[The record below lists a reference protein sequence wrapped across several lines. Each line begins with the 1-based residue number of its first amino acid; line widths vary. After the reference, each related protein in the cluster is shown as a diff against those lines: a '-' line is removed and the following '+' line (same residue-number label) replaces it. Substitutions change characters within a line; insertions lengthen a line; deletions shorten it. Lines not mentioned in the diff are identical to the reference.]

1 MFGVASMTA
10 PLQKVAVMKPGM
22 SLATADPKKWHY
34 SPLFN
39 PDKVAGIH
47 NDFVQLLKKSGAE
60 VLWMPEDDRGIADS
74 VFTYD
79 ASLMTMS
86 GAILMSPGKA
96 LRSGEEAIHREFY
109 KAHNIP
115 VIGEITGP
123 ACAEAGDTL
132 WLDEHTLVIGRGF
145 RTNQA
150 GVEQLR
156 DILIPL
162 GVKVYD
168 FDIPVFSGKAA
179 CLHLMSMLSLVDT
192 YSALVCLPL
201 LPVGLFELLVN
212 KGFLMIEAP
221 YAEFLSSNTLST
233 NILATAP
240 AECIMLDDLPKTR
253 AALINN
259 GINVQVFKGDA
270 LCIGCEGGPTCLTRP
285 LLRSEVRH

>member
-10 PLQKVAVMKPGM
+10 PLRKVAVMKPGM
-22 SLATADPKKWHY
+22 SLITADPEKWHY
-34 SPLFN
+34 GPLFD

-47 NDFVQLLKKSGAE
+47 NDFVQMLQKSGAE
-60 VLWMPEDDRGIADS
+60 VLWMPEDDRGIADA

-79 ASLMTMS
+79 ASLMTMA
-86 GAILMSPGKA
+86 GAILMSPGKT

-115 VIGEITGP
+115 VIGKITGQ
-123 ACAEAGDTL
+123 ARAEAGDTL
-132 WLDEHTLVIGRGF
+132 WLDERTLVIGRGF

-150 GVEQLR
+150 GVEQLK
-156 DILIPL
+156 DIVIPL
-162 GVKVYD
+162 GVDVHV
-168 FDIPVFSGKAA
+168 FDLPVFSGKAA
-179 CLHLMSMLSLVDT
+179 CLHLMSLLSLVDT

-201 LPVGLFELLVN
+201 LPVGLFELLEN
-212 KGFLMIEAP
+212 KGFSMIEAP

-240 AECIMLDDLPKTR
+240 GECIMLDSLPQTHS
-253 AALINN
+253 ALVRN
-259 GINVQVFKGDA
+259 GINVQVFQGDA

-285 LLRSEVRH
+285 LLRSSG

>member
-10 PLQKVAVMKPGM
+10 PLQKVAVMKPGG
-22 SLATADPKKWHY
+22 SLTTADPEKWHY
-34 SPLFN
+34 GPLFD
-39 PDKVAGIH
+39 PDKVTGVH
-47 NDFVQLLKKSGAE
+47 NDFVQILQESGAE
-60 VLWMPEDDRGIADS
+60 VLWMPEDDRGIADA

-109 KAHNIP
+109 KAHDVP
-115 VIGEITGP
+115 VIGEITGQ
-123 ACAEAGDTL
+123 ARAEAGDTL
-132 WLDEHTLVIGRGF
+132 WLDERTLVIGRGF

-156 DILIPL
+156 DIVIPL
-162 GVKVYD
+162 GVDVHV
-168 FDIPVFSGKAA
+168 FDLPVFSGKAA
-179 CLHLMSMLSLVDT
+179 CLHLMSLLSLVDT

-201 LPVGLFELLVN
+201 LPVGLYELLN
-212 KGFLMIEAP
+212 GKGFSIIEAP
-221 YAEFLSSNTLST
+221 YSEFLSSNTLST

-240 AECIMLDDLPKTR
+240 GECIMLDSLPQTHSELVR
-253 AALINN
+253 N
-259 GINVQVFKGDA
+259 GINVQVFQGDA

-285 LLRSEVRH
+285 LLRSNG

>member
-10 PLQKVAVMKPGM
+10 PLKKVAVMKPGM
-22 SLATADPKKWHY
+22 SLTTADPEKWHY
-34 SPLFN
+34 GPLFD
-39 PDKVAGIH
+39 PDQVAGIH
-47 NDFVQLLKKSGAE
+47 NGFVQMLQKSGAE
-60 VLWMPEDDRGIADS
+60 VLWMPEDDRGIADA

-115 VIGEITGP
+115 VIGAITGQ
-123 ACAEAGDTL
+123 AHAEAGDTL
-132 WLDEHTLVIGRGF
+132 WLDESTLVIGRGF

-150 GVEQLR
+150 GVEQLK
-156 DILIPL
+156 DIVKPL
-162 GVKVYD
+162 GVNVHV
-168 FDIPVFSGKAA
+168 FDLPVFAGRAA
-179 CLHLMSMLSLVDT
+179 CLHLMSLLSLVDT

-201 LPVGLFELLVN
+201 LPVGLYELLQH
-212 KGFLMIEAP
+212 KGFSIIEAP
-221 YAEFLSSNTLST
+221 YSEFLSSNTLST

-240 AECIMLDDLPKTR
+240 GKCIMLDGLPQTHSV
-253 AALINN
+253 LIDN
-259 GINVQVFKGDA
+259 GINVQAFKGDA

-285 LLRSEVRH
+285 LLRSNG

>member
-10 PLQKVAVMKPGM
+10 PLQRVAVMKPGM
-22 SLATADPKKWHY
+22 SLTNANPEKWHY
-34 SPLFN
+34 GPLFD

-47 NDFVQLLKKSGAE
+47 NDFVQMLQKSGAE
-60 VLWMPEDDRGIADS
+60 VLWMPEDDLGIADA

-115 VIGEITGP
+115 LIGEITGQ
-123 ACAEAGDTL
+123 ARAEAGDTL
-132 WLDEHTLVIGRGF
+132 WLDERTLVIGRGF

-156 DILIPL
+156 DIVIPL
-162 GVKVYD
+162 GVDIHV
-168 FDIPVFSGKAA
+168 FDLPVFSGKAA
-179 CLHLMSMLSLVDT
+179 CLHLMSLLSLVDT

-201 LPVGLFELLVN
+201 LPVGLFELLEN
-212 KGFLMIEAP
+212 KGFSMIEAP

-240 AECIMLDDLPKTR
+240 GECIMLNSLPKTHS
-253 AALINN
+253 ALIRN
-259 GINVQVFKGDA
+259 GINVQVFQGDA

-285 LLRSEVRH
+285 LLRSS

>member
-10 PLQKVAVMKPGM
+10 PLRKVAVMKPGM
-22 SLATADPKKWHY
+22 SLITADPEKWHY
-34 SPLFN
+34 GPLFD

-47 NDFVQLLKKSGAE
+47 NDFVQMLQKSGAE
-60 VLWMPEDDRGIADS
+60 VLWMPEDDRGIADA

-79 ASLMTMS
+79 ASLMTMA
-86 GAILMSPGKA
+86 GAILMSPGKT

-115 VIGEITGP
+115 VIGKITGQ
-123 ACAEAGDTL
+123 ARAEAGDTL
-132 WLDEHTLVIGRGF
+132 WLDERTLVIGRGF

-150 GVEQLR
+150 GVEQLK
-156 DILIPL
+156 DIVIPL
-162 GVKVYD
+162 GVDVHV
-168 FDIPVFSGKAA
+168 FDLPVFSGKAA
-179 CLHLMSMLSLVDT
+179 CLHLMSLLSLVDT

-201 LPVGLFELLVN
+201 LPVGLFELLEN
-212 KGFLMIEAP
+212 KGFSMIEAP

-240 AECIMLDDLPKTR
+240 GECIMLDSLPQTYS
-253 AALINN
+253 ALVRN
-259 GINVQVFKGDA
+259 GINVQVFQGDA

-285 LLRSEVRH
+285 LLRSSG